1 MKDGPDICVGPI
13 FVKGEKYVKLYT
25 RGGDKGFTS
34 LIGGRVS
41 KTDSRVE
48 AYGDLDELNSF
59 VGLAHALAS
68 KIEPTIPIA
77 LQLQVIMHELFDC
90 GADLA
95 YARADQPYKV
105 KQEMVEQLERWIDEH
120 TEQTSPLE
128 KFILPGGSE
137 LSAQLH
143 ICRTVCRRAER
154 RIVHAGE
161 EHKVNAFVL
170 NYINRLSDYFF
181 VAARKANDVLNVED
195 VCYERSAIVFKGKN

>member
-1 MKDGPDICVGPI
+1 M
-13 FVKGEKYVKLYT
+13 KLYT
-25 RGGDKGFTS
+25 KGGDKGFTS

-48 AYGDLDELNSF
+48 AYGELDELNSF
-59 VGLAHALAS
+59 VGLTHALAS
-68 KIEPTIPIA
+68 KHELTSVIA
-77 LQLQVIMHELFDC
+77 VQLQSIMHELFDC

-95 YARADQPYKV
+95 YARPDQPYKV
-105 KQEMVEQLERWIDEH
+105 KQEMVEQLEKWIDEF

-154 RIVHAGE
+154 RIVKVAD
-161 EHKVNAFVL
+161 EHKINEYVL

-181 VAARKANDVLNVED
+181 VSARKANDLLNVED
-195 VCYERSAIVFKGKN
+195 VCYERSAIVFKGKNK